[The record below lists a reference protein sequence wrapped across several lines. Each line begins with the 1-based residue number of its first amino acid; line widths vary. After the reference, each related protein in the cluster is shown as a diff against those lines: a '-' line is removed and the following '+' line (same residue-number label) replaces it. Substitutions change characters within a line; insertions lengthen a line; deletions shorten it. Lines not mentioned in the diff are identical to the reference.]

1 MGEKCRIILRMN
13 KVWWAVCLSLLFTF
27 HFSLF
32 TSCSGDRQ
40 SFLMEGNFKG
50 FNQGELYIYGFDG
63 THSLDTVAVV
73 KGHFRYEIPLEDST
87 LFVLVFP
94 NYTELPVLGAKGAS
108 VKVDGN
114 ASHLRETKIK
124 GIKENEEM
132 TDFRRKTSGQAPP
145 ELAQSV
151 AQFVKD
157 HPASPFA
164 SYLIRKFFV
173 QTPQPDYQTAKEL
186 MTIVQKANP
195 SLPRIKEMTQRM
207 DGLKTFKKGGK
218 LPAFTATDINGRTV
232 KSSDLNAKVNVIYVW
247 AQWNYESTGVQQKL
261 QMAQKKYGNDLKI
274 VGICL
279 DADTKACRR
288 KMERDSVKWSTIC
301 DGRMWDTPALRATGL
316 SNVPDNI
323 ITDSQGKI
331 IAHSLSNGDLISK
344 IEELLPKSP

>member
-1 MGEKCRIILRMN
+1 MERMI
-13 KVWWAVCLSLLFTF
+13 SLLFRGGRF
-27 HFSLF
+27 LSFYLF
-32 TSCSGDRQ
+32 TFLLLSCGGNRQ
-40 SFLMEGNFKG
+40 SFLMEGDFKG
-50 FNQGELYIYGFDG
+50 FNQGELYIYGSDG

-87 LFVLVFP
+87 LFILVFP
-94 NYTELPVLGAKGAS
+94 NFSELPVLGVKGAT
-108 VKVDGN
+108 VKVEGD

-124 GIKENEEM
+124 GLKENEQM

-151 AQFVKD
+151 AQFVKE

-164 SYLIRKFFV
+164 SYLIRKYFV
-173 QTPQPDYQTAKEL
+173 QAPQPDYQTAREL
-186 MTIVQKANP
+186 MTIVEKANP
-195 SLPRIKEMTQRM
+195 SAPQLKEMIQRM
-207 DGLKTFKKGGK
+207 DGLKALKDGGQ

-247 AQWNYESTGVQQKL
+247 TQWNFESTGVQQRL
-261 QMAQKKYGNDLKI
+261 QIAQKKHGDDLKI

-279 DADTKACRR
+279 DADVKACRR

-301 DGRMWDTPALRATGL
+301 DGRMWDSPVVLKTGL

-323 ITDSQGKI
+323 ITDSHGKI
-331 IAHSLSNGDLISK
+331 IAHSLNNGDLISK
-344 IEELLPKSP
+344 IDKLLPKSP